1 MLHMSVFILVVPLQE
16 QSEPTGVI
24 PLQGCKVGVFPCGA
38 DAAVQNVFIITL
50 PEGLAGVGIIK
61 RTNYALA
68 ASFNEEMHSWIG
80 DFQTCLLLSC
90 VESLIHFYSNNIILL
105 SLCWQ

>member
-1 MLHMSVFILVVPLQE
+1 MLHISVFILVVPLQE

-38 DAAVQNVFIITL
+38 DAAVQNVFVITL

-68 ASFNEEMHSWIG
+68 ASFYEEMHSWIG
-80 DFQTCLLLSC
+80 DFQTSLLLSF
-90 VESLIHFYSNNIILL
+90 VESHTFLYD
-105 SLCWQ
+105 